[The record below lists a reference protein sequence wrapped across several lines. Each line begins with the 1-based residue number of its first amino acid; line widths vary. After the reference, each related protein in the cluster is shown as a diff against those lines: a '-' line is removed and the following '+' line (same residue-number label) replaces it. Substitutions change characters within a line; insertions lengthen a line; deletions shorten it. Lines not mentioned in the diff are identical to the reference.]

1 MRSGVALQPEDTIDR
16 RRLLLSLAGA
26 VLVASLGFVLVFV
39 LFAWLPRLVITPS
52 GDLSP
57 AAEALLSKFPA
68 PSRGLSVVLGP
79 MMMMMMAGMIPA
91 LIGVLRKR
99 AQSKKAR

>member
-68 PSRGLSVVLGP
+68 PAEACQWFLG
-79 MMMMMMAGMIPA
+79 
-91 LIGVLRKR
+91 
-99 AQSKKAR
+99 Q

>member
-16 RRLLLSLAGA
+16 GRLLLSLAGA

-57 AAEALLSKFPA
+57 AAEALLCKLPA
-68 PSRGLSVVLGP
+68 PSRGMPVFAP
-79 MMMMMMAGMIPA
+79 MMIMMAGVMPVI
-91 LIGVLRKR
+91 IGVLRKR
-99 AQSKKAR
+99 ALGKKAR